1 MIWWWQ
7 VPDCYHLES
16 WWSMYTFEDL
26 KNIMEELRSDHGCS
40 WDRAQTH
47 ETMKKHLVEEC
58 AEVLEAIDNKDTE
71 NLCEELGDV
80 LFQVMIHS
88 EIEKEQGNFTVDDV
102 IDGVCQK
109 MVRRHPHVFGGPE
122 MRKMDGNE
130 NLWQEMKKLERKER
144 EKARENGKKP

>member
-1 MIWWWQ
+1 
-7 VPDCYHLES
+7 
-16 WWSMYTFEDL
+16 MYTFEDL

-47 ETMKKHLVEEC
+47 ETLKKHLVEEC
-58 AEVLEAIDNKDTE
+58 AEVLEAIDNRDTE

-88 EIEKEQGNFTVDDV
+88 QIEKEQGTFTVDNV
-102 IDGVCQK
+102 IDGICKK
-109 MVRRHPHVFGGPE
+109 MVRRHPHVFGDAE
-122 MRKMDGNE
+122 MRKMNGNE
-130 NLWQEMKKLERKER
+130 DLWQEMKKLERLER

>member
-1 MIWWWQ
+1 
-7 VPDCYHLES
+7 
-16 WWSMYTFEDL
+16 MYTFEDL

-58 AEVLEAIDNKDTE
+58 GEVLEAIDNRDTE

-80 LFQVMIHS
+80 LFQIMIHS
-88 EIEKEQGNFTVDDV
+88 EIEKEQGNFTVEDV
-102 IDGVCQK
+102 IDGICRK
-109 MVRRHPHVFGGPE
+109 MVRRHPHVFGSAE
-122 MRKMDGNE
+122 MRNIGVNE
-130 NLWQEMKKLERKER
+130 DLWQEMKRLEREER